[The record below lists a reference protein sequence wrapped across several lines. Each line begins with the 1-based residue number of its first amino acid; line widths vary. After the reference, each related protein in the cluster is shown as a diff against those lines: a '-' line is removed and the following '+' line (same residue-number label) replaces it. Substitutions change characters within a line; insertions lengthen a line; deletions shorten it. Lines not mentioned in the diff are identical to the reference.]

1 MNWQVTLFL
10 WVFRPAL
17 GLIILAGLFL
27 SWVLKKKLSSVV
39 FLKKL
44 IFSYILLLILFALGT
59 SFLNAW
65 LWSQNPVSHYLLPPY
80 TSITYILRY
89 SWQHY
94 FFGPVVTILFA
105 GLTFAGIYFLNKK
118 FENRFFY
125 KEEKYL
131 AALGILATAWP
142 NCLLFL
148 ILVLFLGVI
157 FHLFRIVF
165 SSFIPKGARDIFF
178 RDHPQ
183 PSGQG
188 VAEGDERGEDLRE
201 RARWASE
208 RVEGN
213 ISRVP
218 LRLSLLYFW
227 LPVALLILLLGGI
240 MSKYIPFLSQLK
252 I

>member
-10 WVFRPAL
+10 WVFRPAV
-17 GLIILAGLFL
+17 GLIILAGLL
-27 SWVLKKKLSSVV
+27 LYWVLKKKLPSVV

-44 IFSYILLLILFALGT
+44 IFSYILLLILFALRT

-65 LWSQNPVSHYLLPPY
+65 LWSQNPISSYLLPPH
-80 TSITYILRY
+80 TPLEYILHY

-94 FFGPVVTILFA
+94 LFEPVVSILFA
-105 GLTFAGIYFLNKK
+105 LAIYEGIYFLNKK

-157 FHLFRIVF
+157 SHLFRIVF
-165 SSFIPKGARDIFF
+165 SSFL
-178 RDHPQ
+178 Q
-183 PSGQG
+183 
-188 VAEGDERGEDLRE
+188 EG
-201 RARWASE
+201 ASE
-208 RVEGN
+208 RVEEN
-213 ISRVP
+213 ISRVS

-240 MSKYIPFLSQLK
+240 IDKYIPINQFR

>member
-1 MNWQVTLFL
+1 MNWLVTLFL

-27 SWVLKKKLSSVV
+27 SWVLKKKLPSVV

-65 LWSQNPVSHYLLPPY
+65 LWSQNSVSHYLLPPY

-94 FFGPVVTILFA
+94 LFEPVAIIIFA
-105 GLTFAGIYFLNKK
+105 WLIFAGICFLNKK

-148 ILVLFLGVI
+148 ILVLFLGVL

-165 SSFIPKGARDIFF
+165 SSFLPKGARDTSFLTNPP
-178 RDHPQ
+178 HQ
-183 PSGQG
+183 T
-188 VAEGDERGEDLRE
+188 
-201 RARWASE
+201 
-208 RVEGN
+208 
-213 ISRVP
+213 
-218 LRLSLLYFW
+218 RLSLLYFW
-227 LPVALLILLLGGI
+227 LPVALLVLLLGGI
-240 MSKYIPFLSQLK
+240 ISKYFAINQFS